1 MPRDF
6 FLSVNDTEL
15 MSLPSSPVVLLQ
27 RLGRSV
33 RGDSHHNVNQTS
45 NKAWHRGAPQ
55 VSSTTNKTVFYL
67 IHPDTFVSI
76 QTEFI
81 YIIIG

>member
-33 RGDSHHNVNQTS
+33 RGDSYHYVNQTS
-45 NKAWHRGAPQ
+45 NKAWHRGALQ
-55 VSSTTNKTVFYL
+55 VSSTKIKFFFCL
-67 IHPDTFVSI
+67 IHPDTFVSKLYKI
-76 QTEFI
+76 SLFI
-81 YIIIG
+81 S